1 MVPMATVGK
10 IPNLRRPMVL
20 VSLPRPPLSNAAGR
34 ATKAPGFA
42 VRVCLIVF
50 EIASSN
56 EARGK
61 VMKKIVVLA
70 VVAAIA
76 ACQPPAGGGDKALT
90 ERIEK
95 LEKKVEVL
103 EKRPAGAPARQE
115 APPQTAAYKI
125 PGGISPVL
133 GDKSAK
139 VELTLF
145 SDYQCPFCS
154 RVDPFLH
161 EVVKDPEL
169 AKQVKVVFKQ
179 FPLGFHKDARPAAK
193 AALAARDL
201 GGDKAFWDMSA
212 KLYSDQKALTPE
224 NFSKWA
230 SEVGLNVS
238 KFEQTMKDND
248 SKYEAEITADTALGT
263 TEAKV
268 RGTPSLF
275 LGGWELKDRTVNGV
289 KALIKD
295 KNLGA

>member
-1 MVPMATVGK
+1 
-10 IPNLRRPMVL
+10 
-20 VSLPRPPLSNAAGR
+20 
-34 ATKAPGFA
+34 
-42 VRVCLIVF
+42 
-50 EIASSN
+50 
-56 EARGK
+56 
-61 VMKKIVVLA
+61 MKKIYLSVALA
-70 VVAAIA
+70 IVAAA
-76 ACQPPAGGGDKALT
+76 ACQPPGGGDKALA

-95 LEKKVEVL
+95 LEKKVESL
-103 EKRPAGAPARQE
+103 EKRPAGPAARPE
-115 APPQTAAYKI
+115 APPQTVAYKI

-133 GDKSAK
+133 GDKGAK

-154 RVDPFLH
+154 RVDPFLY

-212 KLYSDQKALTPE
+212 KLYSDQKALTPD
-224 NFSKWA
+224 NFKKWA
-230 SEVGLNVS
+230 GEVGLNVS

-248 SKYEAEITADTALGT
+248 SKYEAEITADTNLGT

-289 KALIKD
+289 KAMLKD